1 MRNLNKAENK
11 TYLSRKRGGLFM
23 AMICGALMGGVAVP
37 HCAVAQS
44 SFDGASSFLD
54 ESDFESKRPQMIE
67 AEDVVL
73 PNLLELKTDQ
83 EQATSDFNVMLQ
95 TIVSEVD
102 NVEDLAYEKPV
113 MKSLFYNLMEYAL
126 IQEARRGFEARIPG
140 SGQSANFG
148 ASREIRARRNLVL
161 GGIVYSAKDSWS
173 IYLNE
178 LRITPNSLPD
188 EILDIQVHNDFVRI
202 KWFDKGTNTIFP
214 VKLRPNQSFN
224 LDARLFFPG

>member
-1 MRNLNKAENK
+1 MAFITCPRNNMLVVMLCMG
-11 TYLSRKRGGLFM
+11 LSVM
-23 AMICGALMGGVAVP
+23 VALPG
-37 HCAVAQS
+37 HSVAQS
-44 SFDGASSFLD
+44 PYDGAKSFLN
-54 ESDFESKRPQMIE
+54 ESDFQSKRMQPIE
-67 AEDVVL
+67 NEDIVL

-83 EQATSDFNVMLQ
+83 EKATSDFNVMLQ
-95 TIVSEVD
+95 TIVSELD
-102 NVEDLAYEKPV
+102 NVEEMAYQKPV

-140 SGQSANFG
+140 GAQNGNFG

-178 LRITPNSLPD
+178 LRITPHSLPD
-188 EILDIQVHNDFVRI
+188 EILDIQVHNDFVRL
-202 KWFDKGTNTIFP
+202 KWFDKGTNTIYP